1 MRGMQELAALAAL
14 TTLLRAAPPPSAE
27 HPVSRSAREF
37 SHALLAEA
45 DAHYGRRASGRTGA
59 RAASLEISEAVALYE
74 RAGFDPDSAEARWKL
89 ARALYFLGSYT
100 GLDERGQRAVF
111 ERARQAGEA
120 AIAIIA
126 GRRRGAAAGGFD
138 RRKLDSAGAAE
149 VFRGDPD
156 SAPSFFWTAVGWGQW
171 SLASGKLDA
180 ARKGAASRIRDDCRT
195 LIALDPAFEEGGG
208 YRILGRLHD
217 QAPRLP
223 FVTAWVS
230 RAEGLRLLRLA
241 VAEAPRNF
249 VNRQFLAEALER
261 SGDRA
266 SALAIERSIAADL
279 PTPDHLVE
287 ELAIQET
294 ARKNL
299 ASWKA
304 TISRQGLP
312 ADFSRILRTAGLS
325 GSSSSIS
332 FAVFPVT
339 GCVHSGAISASGVS
353 TKRRS
358 AIRGWG
364 RVGSGPLRTRPRN
377 SRMSR
382 SISRGPFLKRGTRP
396 ISRSISFNAASRSSG
411 APSQA
416 ISATAL

>member
-1 MRGMQELAALAAL
+1 MRGMPGLAALVAGTML
-14 TTLLRAAPPPSAE
+14 FRAAGPTFAAE
-27 HPVSRSAREF
+27 QQPVSAAARE
-37 SHALLAEA
+37 SSQALIAEA

-59 RAASLEISEAVALYE
+59 RAFPLEISEAVALYE
-74 RAGFDPDSAEARWKL
+74 RAAFDSDSAEARWKL

-120 AIAIIA
+120 AIAILV
-126 GRRRGAAAGGFD
+126 RRRGAAAAGGFD
-138 RRKLDSAGAAE
+138 RRNLDPAAAAE

-156 SAPSFFWTAVGWGQW
+156 SAASLFWTAVGWGQW

-195 LIALDPAFEEGGG
+195 LIALDRAFEEGGG

-217 QAPRLP
+217 QAARIP
-223 FVTAWVS
+223 FVTGWVS

-266 SALAIERSIAADL
+266 GAVAIERSVGADL
-279 PTPDHLVE
+279 PAPEHLVE

-294 ARKNL
+294 ARRNL
-299 ASWKA
+299 ASW
-304 TISRQGLP
+304 Q
-312 ADFSRILRTAGLS
+312 
-325 GSSSSIS
+325 
-332 FAVFPVT
+332 
-339 GCVHSGAISASGVS
+339 
-353 TKRRS
+353 
-358 AIRGWG
+358 
-364 RVGSGPLRTRPRN
+364 
-377 SRMSR
+377 
-382 SISRGPFLKRGTRP
+382 
-396 ISRSISFNAASRSSG
+396 
-411 APSQA
+411 APNK
-416 ISATAL
+416 

>member
-1 MRGMQELAALAAL
+1 MRGMQGLGALVAGTML
-14 TTLLRAAPPPSAE
+14 LLRAAALAPDARQQ
-27 HPVSRSAREF
+27 PVSPSARE
-37 SHALLAEA
+37 SSQALLAEA
-45 DAHYGRRASGRTGA
+45 DAHYGRRASGRIGS
-59 RAASLEISEAVALYE
+59 RAARLEISEAVALYE

-89 ARALYFLGSYT
+89 ARSLYFLGSYT

-120 AIAIIA
+120 AIAILV
-126 GRRRGAAAGGFD
+126 RRRAAAGGFD
-138 RRKLDSAGAAE
+138 RRRLDPAGAAE

-156 SAPSFFWTAVGWGQW
+156 SAPSLFWTAVGWGQW

-217 QAPRLP
+217 QAPRIP
-223 FVTAWVS
+223 FVTGWVS

-266 SALAIERSIAADL
+266 GAVAIERSIAADL
-279 PTPDHLVE
+279 PAPDHLVE

-299 ASWKA
+299 ASWQTA
-304 TISRQGLP
+304 ISRQ
-312 ADFSRILRTAGLS
+312 
-325 GSSSSIS
+325 
-332 FAVFPVT
+332 
-339 GCVHSGAISASGVS
+339 ASV
-353 TKRRS
+353 
-358 AIRGWG
+358 
-364 RVGSGPLRTRPRN
+364 
-377 SRMSR
+377 
-382 SISRGPFLKRGTRP
+382 ISRRFP
-396 ISRSISFNAASRSSG
+396 ILPN
-411 APSQA
+411 
-416 ISATAL
+416 

>member
-1 MRGMQELAALAAL
+1 MRGMPEFAGLIAG
-14 TTLLRAAPPPSAE
+14 TMLLLGAAAPAPDARQQPVSPSAGE
-27 HPVSRSAREF
+27 SSQ
-37 SHALLAEA
+37 ALLAEA
-45 DAHYGRRASGRTGA
+45 DAHYGRRASGRTGS
-59 RAASLEISEAVALYE
+59 RAARLEISEAVALYE
-74 RAGFDPDSAEARWKL
+74 RAGFDSDSAEARWKL

-120 AIAIIA
+120 AIAIL

-138 RRKLDSAGAAE
+138 RRKLDWAAAAE

-156 SAPSFFWTAVGWGQW
+156 SAPSLFWTAVGWSQW
-171 SLASGKLDA
+171 SLASGKFDA
-180 ARKGAASRIRDDCRT
+180 ARKGAASRIRDDCRA

-223 FVTAWVS
+223 FVTGWVS

-261 SGDRA
+261 SGDRG
-266 SALAIERSIAADL
+266 SAVAIERSIAADL
-279 PTPDHLVE
+279 PAPDHLVE

-299 ASWKA
+299 ASWQ
-304 TISRQGLP
+304 TSTSRP
-312 ADFSRILRTAGLS
+312 
-325 GSSSSIS
+325 
-332 FAVFPVT
+332 
-339 GCVHSGAISASGVS
+339 
-353 TKRRS
+353 
-358 AIRGWG
+358 
-364 RVGSGPLRTRPRN
+364 
-377 SRMSR
+377 
-382 SISRGPFLKRGTRP
+382 
-396 ISRSISFNAASRSSG
+396 SSG
-411 APSQA
+411 QSSVSEPE
-416 ISATAL
+416 

>member
-1 MRGMQELAALAAL
+1 MRGMPGLAALLAG
-14 TTLLRAAPPPSAE
+14 TMLLRAAGPAFAAE
-27 HPVSRSAREF
+27 QQPASVSARE
-37 SHALLAEA
+37 SSQALIAEA

-59 RAASLEISEAVALYE
+59 RAFPLEISEAVALYE
-74 RAGFDPDSAEARWKL
+74 RAGFDSDSAEARWKL

-120 AIAIIA
+120 AIAIL

-138 RRKLDSAGAAE
+138 RRNLDPAAAAE

-156 SAPSFFWTAVGWGQW
+156 SAPSLFWTAVGWGQW

-180 ARKGAASRIRDDCRT
+180 AWRGAASRIRDDCRT

-217 QAPRLP
+217 QAPRIP
-223 FVTAWVS
+223 FVTGWVS

-266 SALAIERSIAADL
+266 GAVAIERSIAADL
-279 PTPDHLVE
+279 PAPERLVE

-294 ARKNL
+294 ARRNL
-299 ASWKA
+299 ASWQA
-304 TISRQGLP
+304 
-312 ADFSRILRTAGLS
+312 
-325 GSSSSIS
+325 
-332 FAVFPVT
+332 
-339 GCVHSGAISASGVS
+339 
-353 TKRRS
+353 
-358 AIRGWG
+358 
-364 RVGSGPLRTRPRN
+364 RN
-377 SRMSR
+377 
-382 SISRGPFLKRGTRP
+382 K
-396 ISRSISFNAASRSSG
+396 
-411 APSQA
+411 
-416 ISATAL
+416 